1 MPNFRVSGTIFMY
14 SFLKYEKG
22 YRTFS
27 CFVRVAGA

>member
-1 MPNFRVSGTIFMY
+1 MY